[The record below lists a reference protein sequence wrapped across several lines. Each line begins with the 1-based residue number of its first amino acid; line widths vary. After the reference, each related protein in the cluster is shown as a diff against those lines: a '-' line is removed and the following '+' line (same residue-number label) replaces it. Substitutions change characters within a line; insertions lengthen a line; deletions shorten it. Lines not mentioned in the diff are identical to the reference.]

1 MPVPTPLVTSP
12 EAAGLSALATYL
24 EAELAADAN
33 LVNSDVV
40 TQWPDPLDALEL
52 SPTRVVVALIRAGKP
67 ERHGYLGRPRRSRV
81 TTSGGVVRYD
91 YGTVE
96 QPITIG
102 LYAHSMA
109 MRDDVDQ
116 WLWERLNRPFWDTV
130 TPAAATTLAAAITVA
145 EVEQV
150 VTLASLA
157 GAWPGTV
164 LEVDSGASRE
174 WLKVLDVTPAGI
186 VCKPRLTHSA
196 GVTVVEVAAR
206 RETAARGL
214 YLRAADHYNV
224 TAAILCEDA
233 TQTLDDAEG
242 GRGSQRQEWRSL
254 RAGTL
259 SAAYIREVQG
269 VTLQDTLTARGYH
282 STNADLDGAAS
293 DVVVFP

>member
-1 MPVPTPLVTSP
+1 MPVPSPLVTSP
-12 EAAGLSALATYL
+12 EAAGLTALVTYL
-24 EAELAADAN
+24 QAELAADVN
-33 LVNSDVV
+33 LAESEVV
-40 TQWPDPLDALEL
+40 DQWPGPLDTLSL
-52 SPTRVVVALIRAGKP
+52 SPTRVVVAVIRAGKA
-67 ERHGYLGRPRRSRV
+67 ERHGYLGQPRKSRV

-96 QPITIG
+96 QPITVG

-150 VTLASLA
+150 VTLTSLA
-157 GAWPGTV
+157 GAWPGTM

-186 VCKPRLTHSA
+186 VAKPRLTHA
-196 GVTVVEVAAR
+196 GGVTVVEVAAR

-214 YLRAADHYNV
+214 YLRASGHYNV
-224 TAAILCEDA
+224 TTSVLCEDQ
-233 TQTLDDAEG
+233 TQPLDDAEG
-242 GRGSQRQEWRSL
+242 GKGSQRQEWRSL
-254 RAGTL
+254 RAGVL

-269 VTLQDTLTARGYH
+269 VTLQDTLTVRGYQ
-282 STNADLDGAAS
+282 STSADQTGAAA

>member
-1 MPVPTPLVTSP
+1 MPVPSPLVTSP

-24 EAELAADAN
+24 RAELAADVN
-33 LVNSDVV
+33 LADSEVV

-52 SPTRVVVALIRAGKP
+52 SGTRVVVALIRAGKA

-81 TTSGGVVRYD
+81 TVSGGVVRYD

-96 QPITIG
+96 QPITLG
-102 LYAHSMA
+102 LYAHSQA

-145 EVEQV
+145 AVEQV
-150 VTLASLA
+150 VTLTNMAS
-157 GAWPGTV
+157 AWPGTV

-174 WLKVLDVTPAGI
+174 WVKVLDVTPSGLVI
-186 VCKPRLTHSA
+186 NPRLTHA
-196 GVTVVEVAAR
+196 ALVPVVEVAAR

-214 YLRAADHYNV
+214 YLRATDHYNV
-224 TAAILCEDA
+224 TAAILCEDG

-254 RAGTL
+254 RSGVL
-259 SAAYIREVQG
+259 SAAYLREVQG
-269 VTLQDTLTARGYH
+269 VTLQDTLTIRGYQ
-282 STNADLDGAAS
+282 STNADLAGPSADA
-293 DVVVFP
+293 VIFP